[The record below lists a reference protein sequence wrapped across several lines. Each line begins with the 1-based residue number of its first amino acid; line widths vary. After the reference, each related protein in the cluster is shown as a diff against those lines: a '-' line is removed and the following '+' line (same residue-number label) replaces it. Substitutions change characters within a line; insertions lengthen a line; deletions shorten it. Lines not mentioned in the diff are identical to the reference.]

1 MKKPNREELFRN
13 ILNAIAIYM
22 ILFDF
27 SKEDKKII
35 NLLINFKEK

>member
-13 ILNAIAIYM
+13 ILNAIVLYM